1 MTQFLNITIAGIDE
15 VEMLAGM
22 PFTKIISIN
31 DACLEEEGGYE
42 RRIKVYFPKACAV
55 FSYFDDVDY
64 PTEDGPQENEI
75 GLLLDFSQRFTM
87 ADKILIHCRAGVS
100 RSTALAYAIVCQHS
114 PPGQEAEAFAYVRQ
128 IRPQLFP
135 NRLVVKIADRLLH
148 RKGQLL
154 PAAKTDFTPPLIVDL
169 PARKGHA
176 TGNEKQTKK
185 STF

>member
-1 MTQFLNITIAGIDE
+1 MIPDKFLNITIASLDE
-15 VEMLAGM
+15 VEMLAGT

-31 DACLEEEGGYE
+31 DAHLEEEGGYE
-42 RRIKVYFPKACAV
+42 RRIKAYFPKARAV

-100 RSTALAYAIVCQHS
+100 RSTALAYAVACQHS
-114 PPGQEAEAFAYVRQ
+114 KPGQEAEAFAYVRQ

-135 NRLVVKIADRLLH
+135 NGLIVKMADRILK
-148 RKGQLL
+148 RKGRLL
-154 PAAKTDFTPPLIVDL
+154 AAAKTHRWK
-169 PARKGHA
+169 A
-176 TGNEKQTKK
+176 
-185 STF
+185 SS